1 MRLTLFYLTLATI
14 IFAALI
20 VLPASA
26 EIPGLVNWRLL
37 PAGAIIGLLIAA
49 VASFIAARYEVSSR
63 EEGAVVPKQE
73 VDRQG

>member
-14 IFAALI
+14 VFAALM

-26 EIPGLVNWRLL
+26 EIPRLVNWRLL
-37 PAGAIIGLLIAA
+37 PAGVIIGLLIAS
-49 VASFIAARYEVSSR
+49 VASFVAARYKVSFR
-63 EEGAVVPKQE
+63 EESAVVPKQE